1 MEKNIK
7 KIKEKEKQSN
17 KQREIRSITN
27 KRIQSN
33 IIVAIIL
40 MLYFLVLSLTYQN
53 LGEVIV
59 LQALEVLSMIYLFI
73 GIFVMERAYKKD
85 SGELGIYSI
94 EILVIAAHTLSIQY
108 VVTKYDF
115 SLPLYVTVSSYIF
128 AIYYV
133 FKSIIIYTKQRR
145 KYLDTFSDI
154 PEITKKEKPSVKE
167 AKKRN
172 KIKSDDVS
180 TKKDNSMLK
189 EERKQKV
196 RIHSSEEEIKDDILK
211 ENNDRKTNNKKENV
225 KRPNTKRKVPNN
237 DNEQTQVIDMKT
249 ATKKSSTTKQV
260 VAKSSKTKNAGT
272 KKVATRNSATS
283 SATKKASVKTAEL
296 KDENSRSSENSDVQ
310 KKVLEDVTKKSNAK
324 SSGTKRQATK
334 AKVAKTNKTEDV
346 SKKSKSANV
355 KTPSTDGNS
364 VKTTTK
370 KSNSTKNLTKTKK
383 SDKKE

>member
-33 IIVAIIL
+33 IIIAIIL

-154 PEITKKEKPSVKE
+154 PEITKKERPSVKE

-172 KIKSDDVS
+172 TVKSDNVS
-180 TKKDNSMLK
+180 TQKDNTKS
-189 EERKQKV
+189 
-196 RIHSSEEEIKDDILK
+196 
-211 ENNDRKTNNKKENV
+211 
-225 KRPNTKRKVPNN
+225 PNTKRKVSNN

-249 ATKKSSTTKQV
+249 ATKKASTTKQV
-260 VAKSSKTKNAGT
+260 V
-272 KKVATRNSATS
+272 
-283 SATKKASVKTAEL
+283 
-296 KDENSRSSENSDVQ
+296 
-310 KKVLEDVTKKSNAK
+310 AK

-334 AKVAKTNKTEDV
+334 SKVGKTNKTEDV

>member
-53 LGEVIV
+53 LGETIV

-73 GIFVMERAYKKD
+73 GIFVMEKAYKKD
-85 SGELGIYSI
+85 NGELAIYSI

-167 AKKRN
+167 AKKRKTVKN
-172 KIKSDDVS
+172 DNVS
-180 TKKDNSMLK
+180 TKMDNTVLK
-189 EERKQKV
+189 EERKQKA
-196 RIHSSEEEIKDDILK
+196 RINSNEEKLEDDISEK
-211 ENNDRKTNNKKENV
+211 NNYKKIHNKNESV
-225 KRPNTKRKVPNN
+225 KKLTTKRKVPK
-237 DNEQTQVIDMKT
+237 DDQTQVVDMKT
-249 ATKKSSTTKQV
+249 ATKKSNTTKQE
-260 VAKSSKTKNAGT
+260 VAKSGKAKNAGT
-272 KKVATRNSATS
+272 KKL
-283 SATKKASVKTAEL
+283 ATKSTSTKKSSVKIAEL
-296 KDENSRSSENSDVQ
+296 KDENIEGIENSDVQ
-310 KKVLEDVTKKSNAK
+310 KKVLEDVNKKSNSK
-324 SSGTKRQATK
+324 SSGTKKQATK
-334 AKVAKTNKTEDV
+334 AKVAKTNKTEDI
-346 SKKSKSANV
+346 SKKTKRTDV
-355 KTPSTDGNS
+355 KTLNTEENT

-370 KSNSTKNLTKTKK
+370 KSKSTKNLTKTKK

>member
-154 PEITKKEKPSVKE
+154 PEITKKERPSVKE

-172 KIKSDDVS
+172 TVKSDNVS
-180 TKKDNSMLK
+180 TQKDNTKS
-189 EERKQKV
+189 
-196 RIHSSEEEIKDDILK
+196 
-211 ENNDRKTNNKKENV
+211 
-225 KRPNTKRKVPNN
+225 PNTKRKVSNN

-249 ATKKSSTTKQV
+249 ATKKASTTKQV

-283 SATKKASVKTAEL
+283 SVTKKASVKTAEL

>member
-154 PEITKKEKPSVKE
+154 PEITKKERPSVKE

-172 KIKSDDVS
+172 TVKSDNVS
-180 TKKDNSMLK
+180 TQKDNTKS
-189 EERKQKV
+189 
-196 RIHSSEEEIKDDILK
+196 
-211 ENNDRKTNNKKENV
+211 
-225 KRPNTKRKVPNN
+225 PNTKRKVSNN

-260 VAKSSKTKNAGT
+260 VAKSS
-272 KKVATRNSATS
+272 
-283 SATKKASVKTAEL
+283 
-296 KDENSRSSENSDVQ
+296 
-310 KKVLEDVTKKSNAK
+310 
-324 SSGTKRQATK
+324 GTKRQATK
-334 AKVAKTNKTEDV
+334 SKVAKTNKTEDV

>member
-85 SGELGIYSI
+85 SDELGIYSI

-196 RIHSSEEEIKDDILK
+196 RIHSGEEEIKDDILK
-211 ENNDRKTNNKKENV
+211 ENNDRKTNNKKESA
-225 KRPNTKRKVPNN
+225 KRPNTKRKVSNN

-249 ATKKSSTTKQV
+249 ATKKASTTKQV
-260 VAKSSKTKNAGT
+260 V
-272 KKVATRNSATS
+272 
-283 SATKKASVKTAEL
+283 
-296 KDENSRSSENSDVQ
+296 
-310 KKVLEDVTKKSNAK
+310 AK

-334 AKVAKTNKTEDV
+334 SKVAKTNKTEDV

>member
-33 IIVAIIL
+33 IIIAIIL

-154 PEITKKEKPSVKE
+154 PEITKKERPSVKE

-172 KIKSDDVS
+172 TVKSDNVS
-180 TKKDNSMLK
+180 TQKDNTKS
-189 EERKQKV
+189 
-196 RIHSSEEEIKDDILK
+196 
-211 ENNDRKTNNKKENV
+211 
-225 KRPNTKRKVPNN
+225 PNTKRKVSNN

-249 ATKKSSTTKQV
+249 ATKKASTTKQV
-260 VAKSSKTKNAGT
+260 V
-272 KKVATRNSATS
+272 
-283 SATKKASVKTAEL
+283 
-296 KDENSRSSENSDVQ
+296 
-310 KKVLEDVTKKSNAK
+310 AK

-334 AKVAKTNKTEDV
+334 SKVAKTNKTEDV

>member
-154 PEITKKEKPSVKE
+154 PEITKKERPSVKE

-172 KIKSDDVS
+172 TVKSDNVS
-180 TKKDNSMLK
+180 TQKDNTKS
-189 EERKQKV
+189 
-196 RIHSSEEEIKDDILK
+196 
-211 ENNDRKTNNKKENV
+211 
-225 KRPNTKRKVPNN
+225 PNTKRKVSNN

-249 ATKKSSTTKQV
+249 ATKKASTTKQV
-260 VAKSSKTKNAGT
+260 V
-272 KKVATRNSATS
+272 
-283 SATKKASVKTAEL
+283 
-296 KDENSRSSENSDVQ
+296 
-310 KKVLEDVTKKSNAK
+310 AK

-334 AKVAKTNKTEDV
+334 SKVAKTNKTEDV

>member
-53 LGEVIV
+53 LGEAIV

-154 PEITKKEKPSVKE
+154 PEITKKERPSVKE

-172 KIKSDDVS
+172 TVKSDNVS
-180 TKKDNSMLK
+180 TQKDNTKS
-189 EERKQKV
+189 
-196 RIHSSEEEIKDDILK
+196 
-211 ENNDRKTNNKKENV
+211 
-225 KRPNTKRKVPNN
+225 PNTKRKVSNN

-249 ATKKSSTTKQV
+249 ATKKASTTKQV
-260 VAKSSKTKNAGT
+260 V
-272 KKVATRNSATS
+272 
-283 SATKKASVKTAEL
+283 
-296 KDENSRSSENSDVQ
+296 
-310 KKVLEDVTKKSNAK
+310 AK

-334 AKVAKTNKTEDV
+334 SKVAKTNKTEDV

-355 KTPSTDGNS
+355 KTPTTEGNS